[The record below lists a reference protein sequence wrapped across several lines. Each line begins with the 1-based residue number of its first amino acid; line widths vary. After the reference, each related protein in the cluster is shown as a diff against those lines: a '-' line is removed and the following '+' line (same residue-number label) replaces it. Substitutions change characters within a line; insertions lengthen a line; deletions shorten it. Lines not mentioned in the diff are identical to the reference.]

1 MFRLSVVEGGGAW
14 FEMQSGGGSEAEK
27 KFGYEITKFERI
39 HKYERN
45 QTTLWIFLQLT
56 LNS

>member
-1 MFRLSVVEGGGAW
+1 MLKVVELDLKCKVEG
-14 FEMQSGGGSEAEK
+14 ESEAEK

-45 QTTLWIFLQLT
+45 QTT
-56 LNS
+56 